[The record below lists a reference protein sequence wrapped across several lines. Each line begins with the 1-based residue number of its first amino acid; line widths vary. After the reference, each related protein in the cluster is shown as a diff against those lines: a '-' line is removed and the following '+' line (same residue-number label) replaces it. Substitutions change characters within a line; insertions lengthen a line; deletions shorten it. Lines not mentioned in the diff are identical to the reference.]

1 MPATRLGSAF
11 TTANASPGGV
21 TSVSG
26 TANQITVT
34 PTTGAVVVSLPAY
47 VQLTGEIEIDA
58 TNASVKALVL
68 KGNVANAFPTTGA
81 IDYWKFDENT
91 GTSVADSIGVNNGTW
106 QGTLGSQ
113 WTTGIINSGGNFISA
128 STNRVLVSSSKILAS
143 LTNASISLWIK
154 TSTTAKALYCERG
167 AAGND
172 IWKVEIDS
180 NHIRFTHRDDAGTL
194 NQLNGGITVTDGN
207 WHHIVLTKSGTTINS
222 YVDGVLDIT
231 NQTLT
236 GNNTMTDSI
245 IVRIGGDAQDATQ
258 YYNGVL
264 DEVGLWNIVLTAA
277 QVTALYNAGAALA
290 YNSLV
295 NANLIE
301 IQNSTGAV
309 FLSTDPNAQTL
320 TLTANTD
327 QTLEI
332 IKMLSTQSTD
342 AFQIQNSAGTVITR
356 ISPRGFF
363 ATNALN
369 KTNIFTIKA
378 GTNFAGSG
386 TTTVNGSNTTVT
398 GVGTKFLTELG
409 VGDQFSLSSNAGQ
422 FVTVGAIA
430 SDTSLTLATGEPSIG
445 NGTTQ
450 TFTMQKALFG
460 MQDSSGNNKIIVQAS
475 GFMGIAG
482 KVNPDVALSMG
493 GDIRLNAHALFLD
506 TDNNE
511 QILKSSSIN
520 GAGTQFNSFGGFQFQ
535 TFSGGTV
542 SQLWIDVTKGV
553 GIGTIIS
560 PTARL
565 NIQAGTA
572 TAGTSPLKLVS
583 GTILTTPEVGAHEYN
598 GNFYLTK
605 VGPVRY
611 SVPGTLFDH
620 YADVSNTNTAETD
633 LYTDTLLANT
643 LATTGDKIVANY
655 ALNIASVVSSTEE
668 VKIYFAGTVIFD
680 SGALSISI
688 AASWCF
694 SVLIIMTSSTTARAV
709 VSLAAPG
716 VSTGDVTETD
726 LTGLTLSGTNILK
739 VTGQAG
745 GVAGASS
752 QITAKLGSVFFY
764 PAI

>member
-1 MPATRLGSAF
+1 MPLYRQ
-11 TTANASPGGV
+11 GV
-21 TSVSG
+21 TSVTG
-26 TANQITVT
+26 TTNQVTVT
-34 PTTGAVVVSLPAY
+34 PTSGSPVVSLPSY
-47 VQLTGEIEIDA
+47 IQLTGELEVDA
-58 TNASVKALVL
+58 TNAATKALLL
-68 KGNVANAFPTTGA
+68 KGNVANTFPVTGA

-91 GTSVADSIGVNNGTW
+91 GTTVGDSIGANTGTW

-113 WTTGIINSGGNFISA
+113 WTTGIINSGGNFVSA
-128 STNRVLVSSSKILAS
+128 SSNRVQVSSAKILAS
-143 LTNASISLWIK
+143 LTNSSISLWIK

-167 AAGND
+167 ASGND

-194 NQLNGGITVTDGN
+194 NQFNGGITVTDGN

-236 GNNTMTDSI
+236 GNNTMTDTI

-258 YYNGVL
+258 YYNGIL
-264 DEVGLWNIVLTAA
+264 DEIGLWNVVLTAA
-277 QVTALYNAGAALA
+277 QVTTLYNAGAALA
-290 YNSLV
+290 YNPLV
-295 NANLIE
+295 NANLLE
-301 IQNSTGAV
+301 IQNSTGTP
-309 FLSTDPNAQTL
+309 FLSIDPNAQTL

-332 IKMLSTQSTD
+332 LKMLSTQSAD
-342 AFQIQNSAGTVITR
+342 AWQIQNSAGTVITR
-356 ISPRGFF
+356 ISSRGYF

-378 GTNFAGSG
+378 GANFTGSG

-398 GVGTKFLTELG
+398 GVGTKFLTELA
-409 VGDQFSLSSNAGQ
+409 VGDQFSVSSNAGQ

-430 SDTSLTLATGEPSIG
+430 SDTSLTLATGEPAIG

-450 TFTMQKALFG
+450 TFLMQKALFG
-460 MQDSSGNNKIIVQAS
+460 MQDSSGANKIIVQAS

-493 GDIRLNAHALFLD
+493 GDIRLNANRLFLD

-520 GAGTQFNSFGGFQFQ
+520 GAGTLFASFGGFQFE
-535 TFSGGTV
+535 TFNGGTV
-542 SQLWIDVTKGV
+542 SQMWIDYTKGV
-553 GIGTIIS
+553 GIGTITS

-565 NIQAGTA
+565 DIQAGTA
-572 TAGTSPLKLVS
+572 TAGTAPLKLRS
-583 GTILTTPEVGAHEYN
+583 GTILTTPEVGSQEYN

-605 VGPVRY
+605 TGPVRY
-611 SVPGTLFDH
+611 SIPGTLFDH
-620 YADVSNTNTAETD
+620 YADVNNSGTTETD

-643 LATTGDKIVANY
+643 LATNGDKITATY
-655 ALNIASVVSSTEE
+655 TLNLASVATSTEE
-668 VKIYFAGTVIFD
+668 AKIYFGGNVIFD

-688 AASWCF
+688 ATSWLF
-694 SVLIIMTSSTTARAV
+694 NVLLIRTSATTVRSV
-709 VSLAAPG
+709 VSLTAPG
-716 VSTGDVTETD
+716 ITTGDVVETD
-726 LTGLTLSGTNILK
+726 ITGLTLSGTNILK
-739 VTGQAG
+739 ITGQAG
-745 GVAGASS
+745 GVAGASN
-752 QITAKLGSVFFY
+752 QITAKIGSVFFY